1 MAKCPASP
9 QPWLLS
15 HVGPTSGADPPAPP
29 VPLLGKDTASQG
41 LVVKEWWHTRLWVS
55 PLDHPCCHSSFM
67 SELHMAW
74 PFLGPSLGPFSSP
87 SIPLQVS
94 SSANFSSAHAGD
106 SLTTITVP
114 NHSSSLSFWHILVDV
129 WSLSQA
135 LCIQAMPMSY
145 MIFLYSSSKLP
156 LIHHPPQLHLSSGL
170 ACTHLSSSPDKCS
183 LMGLW
188 SATIKIPLWIVIGCL
203 FLTVNLPVP

>member
-1 MAKCPASP
+1 
-9 QPWLLS
+9 
-15 HVGPTSGADPPAPP
+15 
-29 VPLLGKDTASQG
+29 
-41 LVVKEWWHTRLWVS
+41 
-55 PLDHPCCHSSFM
+55 M

-114 NHSSSLSFWHILVDV
+114 NQFQLVFLTYPSGCLVTISSPLHPGYAYVLHDISVQQLQATTYSLPS
-129 WSLSQA
+129 
-135 LCIQAMPMSY
+135 
-145 MIFLYSSSKLP
+145 
-156 LIHHPPQLHLSSGL
+156 QLHLSSGL